1 MKPLRLLVLV
11 LAILVMS
18 VPTGPV
24 AQALDYPTHTVRI
37 VVGFGPGTSPDIVAR
52 LLGDRL
58 FQAWGKPVVI
68 ENTVGAA
75 GNLAGERVA
84 RAEPDGHT
92 LLLAANSGIA
102 INPNL
107 YERMPFDPV
116 RDLVP
121 ISQVCA
127 YANILVI
134 NNDVAAKNVQELVA
148 LARARPGALTYGS
161 SGVGST
167 LYLAGELLKSMAKVD
182 ILHVP
187 YRGSTAFMQEV
198 VAGRLSMA
206 FGPPTSTLPLSREG
220 KVRALAVTSLERYAG
235 ASDLPTMAESGFP
248 GFDVTVW
255 FGLMAPARTPSAI
268 VEKLHR
274 ETARILAMPE
284 IRKRFDDLAIEPI
297 GNSPAEFAAVIND
310 EIPKWAKLIRGAG
323 IKLLD

>member
-11 LAILVMS
+11 LAALVMS
-18 VPTGPV
+18 VTAGPV
-24 AQALDYPTHTVRI
+24 AQALDYPAHTVRI

-52 LLGDRL
+52 LLGDQL

-68 ENTVGAA
+68 ENTVGAN

-92 LLLAANSGIA
+92 LLLAANPVIVV
-102 INPNL
+102 NPSL

-127 YANILVI
+127 YANILIV
-134 NNDVAAKNVQELVA
+134 NNEVPAKNVQELVA

-161 SGVGST
+161 AGVGST
-167 LYLAGELLKSMAKVD
+167 LHLAGELLKSMAKID

-187 YRGSTAFMQEV
+187 YRGAVFSQEV
-198 VAGRLSMA
+198 VAGRLSMQ
-206 FGPPTSTLPLSREG
+206 FGPPNSLLPLAREG
-220 KVRALAVTSLERYAG
+220 KVRALAVTSLQRYAG
-235 ASDLPTMAESGFP
+235 APDLPTMAESGFP

-255 FGLMAPARTPSAI
+255 FGLMAPARTSPAI

-274 ETARILAMPE
+274 EAVRILAMPE
-284 IRKRFDDLAIEPI
+284 MRKRFDDLGIEPI
-297 GNSPAEFAAVIND
+297 GNSPAEFAAAING
-310 EIPKWAKLIRGAG
+310 EIPRWAKLIREAG
-323 IKLLD
+323 IKPLD

>member
-1 MKPLRLLVLV
+1 MKLLHSLVLV
-11 LAILVMS
+11 LATLVMS
-18 VPTGPV
+18 VTAGPV
-24 AQALDYPTHTVRI
+24 AHAFDYPARMVRI

-52 LLGDRL
+52 LLGDKL

-68 ENTVGAA
+68 ENTVGAN
-75 GNLAGERVA
+75 GNIAGERVA
-84 RAEPDGHT
+84 RAEPDGYT
-92 LLLAANSGIA
+92 LLLAGNPLIV
-102 INPNL
+102 INPSL

-127 YANILVI
+127 YANILIVS
-134 NNDVAAKNVQELVA
+134 NDVPAKTVQELVA

-161 SGVGST
+161 AGVGST
-167 LYLAGELLKSMAKVD
+167 LHLAGELLKSMAKVD

-187 YRGSTAFMQEV
+187 YRGTVFSQEV

-206 FGPPTSTLPLSREG
+206 FGPPTSLLPLAREG
-220 KVRALAVTSLERYAG
+220 KVRALAVTSLERHAG
-235 ASDLPTMAESGFP
+235 VPDLPTMAESGFP

-255 FGLMAPARTPSAI
+255 FGLMAPARTSPAI

-284 IRKRFDDLAIEPI
+284 IRKRFDDLGIEPI

-310 EIPKWAKLIRGAG
+310 EIPKWAKLIREAG
-323 IKLLD
+323 IKPLD

>member
-1 MKPLRLLVLV
+1 MKLLRSLV
-11 LAILVMS
+11 LALATLIMAVI
-18 VPTGPV
+18 PGP
-24 AQALDYPTHTVRI
+24 AAWALDYPARTIRL

-107 YERMPFDPV
+107 YEKMPFDPV
-116 RDLVP
+116 RDLLP

-127 YANILVI
+127 YANVLVV
-134 NNDVAAKNVQELVA
+134 NNNVPAKNVQELVE
-148 LARARPGALTYGS
+148 LARAQPGALTYGS
-161 SGVGST
+161 AGIGTT
-167 LYLAGELLKSMAKVD
+167 LHLAAELMKSMAKVD

-187 YRGSTAFMQEV
+187 YRGAAFMQEV
-198 VAGRLSMA
+198 VAGRISMG
-206 FGPPTSTLPLSREG
+206 FGPPNSTLPLAREG
-220 KVRALAVTSLERYAG
+220 KVRALAVTSLQRHAG
-235 ASDLPTMAESGFP
+235 IPDLPTMAESGLP

-255 FGLMAPARTPSAI
+255 FGLMAPARTPPAI
-268 VEKLHR
+268 VDKLHR
-274 ETARILAMPE
+274 ETVKILAMPE
-284 IRKRFDDLAIEPI
+284 IRQRFDDLGIEPI
-297 GNSPAEFAAVIND
+297 GNSPAEFAAAID
-310 EIPKWAKLIRGAG
+310 GEIPKWAKLVREAG
-323 IKLLD
+323 MKLLD